1 MVCAK
6 RIECSET
13 SGVSEIRRILD
24 SMIWFQRDCDEETR
38 RLSSQVTRYAFTSD
52 DRRSATGMLNLCRR
66 SECIRPSRALAPPP
80 DGIRFSRTGS
90 TRFNAWFILS
100 SRCSSNYDPD
110 IATRLDGMQQA
121 RRYHSQHFDK
131 GSSPLFASSILP
143 ILRTSCL
150 SSVTLTFIRRQGM
163 NPGIWDIL
171 PNRQRR
177 SSH

>member
-13 SGVSEIRRILD
+13 SGVSDIRRILD

-90 TRFNAWFILS
+90 TRVNIWFILS
-100 SRCSSNYDPD
+100 SRCSYNYDP
-110 IATRLDGMQQA
+110 
-121 RRYHSQHFDK
+121 
-131 GSSPLFASSILP
+131 
-143 ILRTSCL
+143 ILRRGWMGCSRPAVITASTL
-150 SSVTLTFIRRQGM
+150 TRGDQVRFLLHRSFQSSERAASLRSLSPSSVGRG
-163 NPGIWDIL
+163 
-171 PNRQRR
+171 
-177 SSH
+177 

>member
-13 SGVSEIRRILD
+13 SGVSDIRRILD

-131 GSSPLFASSILP
+131 GSCKT
-143 ILRTSCL
+143 TSEI
-150 SSVTLTFIRRQGM
+150 TNAG
-163 NPGIWDIL
+163 
-171 PNRQRR
+171 
-177 SSH
+177 

>member
-13 SGVSEIRRILD
+13 SGVSDIRRILD

-90 TRFNAWFILS
+90 TRFNVWFILS
-100 SRCSSNYDPD
+100 SRCSYNYDP
-110 IATRLDGMQQA
+110 
-121 RRYHSQHFDK
+121 
-131 GSSPLFASSILP
+131 
-143 ILRTSCL
+143 ILRRGWMGCSRPAVITAS
-150 SSVTLTFIRRQGM
+150 TLTRGLAKQHRK
-163 NPGIWDIL
+163 L
-171 PNRQRR
+171 PMPVNWNQNKPKGQ
-177 SSH
+177 S